1 MGWASGFQ
9 AGSQVAKQALD
20 TYNQVKLQQGLEA
33 AFAKPETSQGYTAE
47 DGKRLEELAKA
58 GYDIVPQ
65 YAPPAEGQ
73 TQGLFTGYQAV
84 PKAGVASFDASGGGA
99 VEAPINVGLRQVQD
113 YGGQRVAGEFD
124 PTVLRGLQMREAA
137 RVVGSRGDAL
147 RASQLEAEAVRLE
160 REAKLA
166 PLQEEALRTQVETG
180 RLTLAG
186 QRQQA
191 EAADRMNNFNVA
203 FGEAN
208 ALAAAEG
215 RTLGAVDIANLAK
228 QNKLDFKQENELI
241 ASFVGRAEAE
251 VKQFRLDVEKLTQGK
266 GLEQLLDLHKND
278 KRFGDGVHFVQE
290 FDKKTNSY
298 VLARVNE
305 ATGQIEERLPFKS
318 KAEATAYLR
327 EEAVNPANAAIWLQN
342 YKKTESGIEAQR
354 AATTASNAAANLSN
368 VRAGALKR
376 DAATQA
382 KLDKIEQDFEAL
394 TPDEKVG
401 AKGRALITSYNMASA
416 GPGRQLS
423 LGAAV
428 KPEFTP
434 KDYAATVKSFTDA
447 GFSPTDALIRADQ
460 LYGRGPAAANEDV
473 DLQAADKAK
482 GGKTNAPAEKVG
494 LTTQPAAPAPAAQP
508 PRPPNTVEAIQAANL
523 QKLVPLANEFKAAEQ
538 QFVAA
543 ARSGDQKAIA
553 QYLQKKEVLRQQLE
567 SQLEKQFGNT
577 APAAYKQLL
586 SLGS

>member
-1 MGWASGFQ
+1 MEARAFEQ
-9 AGSQVAKQALD
+9 QRAIAREARDVEADQRAKQEFATRQTVTGLEINERLRTD
-20 TYNQVKLQQGLEA
+20 AERQRETDFSSYAAENPDMSVKDLKEA
-33 AFAKPETSQGYTAE
+33 AFKQFKFSPAQWQKVVTTRLGIENAEMDSFKNNVRKKLQGKNINQV
-47 DGKRLEELAKA
+47 GELYNTDPDFDDKTDLA
-58 GYDIVPQ
+58 IVP
-65 YAPPAEGQ
+65 G
-73 TQGLFTGYQAV
+73 
-84 PKAGVASFDASGGGA
+84 KGGA
-99 VEAPINVGLRQVQD
+99 VTLNFIDKATKTVKESQTFKNQAMALEYLNKQATEPETIGSWMMNLR
-113 YGGQRVAGEFD
+113 
-124 PTVLRGLQMREAA
+124 
-137 RVVGSRGDAL
+137 
-147 RASQLEAEAVRLE
+147 
-160 REAKLA
+160 
-166 PLQEEALRTQVETG
+166 
-180 RLTLAG
+180 
-186 QRQQA
+186 
-191 EAADRMNNFNVA
+191 
-203 FGEAN
+203 
-208 ALAAAEG
+208 
-215 RTLGAVDIANLAK
+215 
-228 QNKLDFKQENELI
+228 
-241 ASFVGRAEAE
+241 
-251 VKQFRLDVEKLTQGK
+251 
-266 GLEQLLDLHKND
+266 
-278 KRFGDGVHFVQE
+278 
-290 FDKKTNSY
+290 
-298 VLARVNE
+298 
-305 ATGQIEERLPFKS
+305 
-318 KAEATAYLR
+318 
-327 EEAVNPANAAIWLQN
+327 
-342 YKKTESGIEAQR
+342 KTESAIEAQS
-354 AATTASNAAANLSN
+354 AATTASNAATNLSN

-447 GFSPTDALIRADQ
+447 GFSLTDSLIRADQ

-538 QFVAA
+538 QFIAA